1 MSGYTVASRHPED
14 LASGRTVAPGEKV
27 PANAVDPKDDHDKR
41 LIDEGIL
48 VQAKKK
54 ETS

>member
-1 MSGYTVASRHPED
+1 MSGFTVASKHPED

-27 PANAVDPKDDHDKR
+27 PTGAVDLKDPHDKR
-41 LIDEGIL
+41 LVDEGVL
-48 VQAKKK
+48 VKAEKK